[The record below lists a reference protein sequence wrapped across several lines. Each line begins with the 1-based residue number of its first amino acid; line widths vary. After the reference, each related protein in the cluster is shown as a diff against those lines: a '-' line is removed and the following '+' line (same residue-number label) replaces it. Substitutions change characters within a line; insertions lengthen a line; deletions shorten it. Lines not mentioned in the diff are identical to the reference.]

1 MASYKVT
8 FKKSISKDLRDI
20 SNKDVKC
27 ILKRIH
33 ELSNNPR
40 AVGCVKLSNQER
52 YRVRQ
57 GIYRIIYEI
66 RDSELVI
73 TIVKVAHRST
83 VYKIS

>member
-20 SNKDVKC
+20 PNKDVKS

>member
-20 SNKDVKC
+20 PNKDVKS
-27 ILKRIH
+27 ILKHIH

-40 AVGCVKLSNQER
+40 AVGCVKLSSQER